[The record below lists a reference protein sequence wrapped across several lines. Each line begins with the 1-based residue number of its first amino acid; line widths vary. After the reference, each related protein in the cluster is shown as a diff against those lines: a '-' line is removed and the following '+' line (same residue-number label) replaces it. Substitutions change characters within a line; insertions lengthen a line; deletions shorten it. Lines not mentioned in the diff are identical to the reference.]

1 MSFLSRLWRL
11 IKGDPSV
18 AKLVSNLEK
27 QKVKLQQ
34 ASVELKQFADE
45 REEAAKAALEH
56 AKATLAESQRAQRIA
71 DKFKDLID

>member
-11 IKGDPSV
+11 IRREPEV
-18 AKLVSNLEK
+18 ASLVANLEK
-27 QKVKLQQ
+27 QKTKLQA
-34 ASVELKQFADE
+34 ASVRLKQFADE

-56 AKATLAESQRAQRIA
+56 AKATLAESERAKRIA